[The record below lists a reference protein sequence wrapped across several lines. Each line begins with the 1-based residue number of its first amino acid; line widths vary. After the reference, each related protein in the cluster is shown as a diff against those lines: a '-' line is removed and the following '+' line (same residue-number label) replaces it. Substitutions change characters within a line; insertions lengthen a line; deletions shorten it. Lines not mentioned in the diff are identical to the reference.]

1 MFLDGTIV
9 FQINKLTNNIVFKI
23 FLILIFFVAGIA
35 IAGPMDDAERH
46 FIKKEYSFAI
56 DAAKEAMTFN
66 ISDENKAR
74 CHYIIGQAYLQRG
87 MPQTSRK
94 TFSIIGSQYPKTTW
108 LANAY
113 VGIGDSYYREK
124 LYQKAIDNYKKSMTS
139 RFLNQAGSTVYY
151 KLARS
156 YRALKNENSA
166 KYNEGIIRKNYPD
179 SLEAKLLLSGSS
191 KSSSTKTIIK
201 KTVSKSTKSITQ
213 STVYAVQ
220 ICYTPYK
227 GAASNLANKYKT
239 KGYTASVKETSYKG
253 KARYKVLIGKY
264 KSKSSAESLMKKLK
278 KNGEKDAFVTKI

>member
-1 MFLDGTIV
+1 MY
-9 FQINKLTNNIVFKI
+9 KK
-23 FLILIFFVAGIA
+23 FLILIFLISGIVF
-35 IAGPMDDAERH
+35 AGPMDDAERH

-56 DAAKEAMTFN
+56 DAAKEAMNFN

-87 MPQTSRK
+87 MPQTARK
-94 TFSIIGSQYPKTTW
+94 TFDVIRLQYPKTTW

-113 VGIGDSYYREK
+113 VGIADTYYREK
-124 LYQKAIDNYKKSMTS
+124 QYKKAIENYKKSMTS

-156 YRALKNENSA
+156 YRALKNEDSA

-179 SLEAKLLLSGSS
+179 SLEAKLLLSGYS
-191 KSSSTKTIIK
+191 KSNSTKTSSK
-201 KTVSKSTKSITQ
+201 RTVSKSKKQ
-213 STVYAVQ
+213 SSGENYAIQ

-227 GAASNLANKYKT
+227 GAASNLANKYRT
-239 KGYTASVKETSYKG
+239 KGYTANVKATKYKG

-278 KNGEKDAFVTKI
+278 KNGEKEAFVTKI